1 MLLKEAY
8 HQLQSELLTIYDNR
22 EAGIIADWII
32 EEITKWTKS
41 QRIIHHDSHLT
52 PDQEIQYRK
61 FQDEILQGKPL
72 QYVLGYS
79 WFKGHRFN
87 VNEHV
92 LIPRPETEELVDSI
106 VHFSKDIEEINNIPF
121 RALDIGTGSGC
132 IAISLQLQFP
142 QWEVWAIDKST
153 TALEIASQNASQLNA
168 TINFKAVDIL
178 SSSINHDLPAFNL
191 IVSNPPYIPQEDK
204 HEMTAQVLDHEPHL
218 ALFVTNNDP
227 LQFYKAIIVFSEH
240 HLIRGG
246 TLWFETHMSY
256 AEDVANLMITYDYLE
271 VQIKKDFQGKDRIVS
286 GKKAGASL

>member
-8 HQLQSELLTIYDNR
+8 HQLQSALLAIYDNR
-22 EAGIIADWII
+22 EASVIADWIM
-32 EEITKWTKS
+32 EEITTWTKS
-41 QRIIHHDSHLT
+41 QRIIHHDFHLA
-52 PDQEIQYRK
+52 PEQEIQYRK

-106 VHFSKDIEEINNIPF
+106 VHFSKDIQEINNIPF

-153 TALEIASQNASQLNA
+153 TALEIAFQNASQLNA

-204 HEMTAQVLDHEPHL
+204 HEMTAQVIDHEPHL

-227 LQFYKAIIVFSEH
+227 LQFYKAIMVFSEH

-256 AEDVANLMITYDYLE
+256 AEDVANLMKTYDYLG
-271 VQIKKDFQGKDRIVS
+271 VQIKKDCQGKDRIVS
-286 GKKAGASL
+286 GTKAGASL

>member
-8 HQLQSELLTIYDNR
+8 HQLQSALLAIYDNR
-22 EAGIIADWII
+22 EAGVIADWIM

-41 QRIIHHDSHLT
+41 QRIIHHDFHLT
-52 PDQEIQYRK
+52 PEQEIQFIQFK
-61 FQDEILQGKPL
+61 DEILLGKPL

-106 VHFSKDIEEINNIPF
+106 IHFSKDIEGINNVPF

-132 IAISLQLQFP
+132 IAISLHHQFP
-142 QWEVWAIDKST
+142 KWEVWAIDKSP
-153 TALEIASQNASQLNA
+153 TALALAEKNATELNT
-168 TINFKAVDIL
+168 TINFRELDVLNETHND
-178 SSSINHDLPAFNL
+178 HLPSFNL
-191 IVSNPPYIPQEDK
+191 IVSNPPYIPHEDK
-204 HEMTAQVLDHEPHL
+204 HEMTTQVLEHEPHM

-256 AEDVANLMITYDYLE
+256 AEDVAALMKTHDYVD
-271 VQIKKDFQGKDRIVS
+271 VQIRKDFQGKDRIVN
-286 GKKAGASL
+286 GTKAGASL